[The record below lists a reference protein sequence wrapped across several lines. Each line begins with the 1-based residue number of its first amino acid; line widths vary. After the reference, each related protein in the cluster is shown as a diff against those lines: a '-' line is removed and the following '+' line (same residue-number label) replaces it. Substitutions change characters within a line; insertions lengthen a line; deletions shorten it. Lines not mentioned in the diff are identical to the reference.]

1 MIELLG
7 YKIHRELRSRSSARI
22 FLATQMSTGRDVVA
36 KIIDP
41 EITAG
46 EFDDEAFIRETA
58 IVASLNHPHVIRIHD
73 YGVQDGKPFVVMDYL
88 RQGDL
93 TQKLAKGLGVH
104 ELIRVMNQLSSALD
118 YAHTK
123 DVVHLDVKPGNILF
137 SDQSFAVLSDFGIA
151 EFNCG
156 RNGAA
161 ERRTALGTPAYMS
174 PEQAMGRE
182 IDGRTD
188 FYSLGVVFYQM
199 LTGELPYRPDRGGNV
214 ALRQARDPVP
224 QLPDQFS
231 VLQPI
236 VDGCLAKSP
245 EERFALGED
254 LRRELAEI
262 NMEGMIPK
270 AVVRSEVVTT
280 VEIHLIQPPP
290 SEGSSK
296 RSEIRGRRQKVTPRT
311 LLSRGALA
319 ILISVLILGGAWY
332 LVERA
337 PATANVLFS
346 WLIPSNTRSVE
357 EAWNT
362 AEGLRSDSNQSLSA
376 IVAGYSR
383 VLEIDPEHVG
393 AQAGL
398 LGAVEAWKSDIR
410 EALDAGDLALAEVK
424 LNESFNLDSSDA
436 DLAVLFEDLVD
447 RRLAQAYQEVVRLDP
462 TNAEAPAEL
471 DRFAQYYA
479 DLASQ
484 NALAGDVTN
493 AMANMGR
500 ASTANP
506 EFVGLDSVRE
516 QIQQAATL
524 QAEIDGLLREASRLR
539 ALGSLIDPPGSNA
552 AERYQRVLATD
563 PENAIATQGM
573 SEIIA
578 QVQRRFYDLL
588 SLRGFVD
595 IDRLI
600 DRAIAVGLGEAS
612 VAEFKSRYALERE
625 RVDRVETLIAG
636 AEQLMEQGFITEPA
650 DNNAVA
656 TLREALRLDPGNH
669 DAEQRLIEA
678 AERLALVAHEAHEVG
693 LQTEARL
700 YLELALTIRPDVG
713 EWRQL
718 RDRWVNDI
726 KPDD

>member
-1 MIELLG
+1 M
-7 YKIHRELRSRSSARI
+7 
-22 FLATQMSTGRDVVA
+22 
-36 KIIDP
+36 
-41 EITAG
+41 
-46 EFDDEAFIRETA
+46 
-58 IVASLNHPHVIRIHD
+58 
-73 YGVQDGKPFVVMDYL
+73 
-88 RQGDL
+88 
-93 TQKLAKGLGVH
+93 
-104 ELIRVMNQLSSALD
+104 
-118 YAHTK
+118 
-123 DVVHLDVKPGNILF
+123 
-137 SDQSFAVLSDFGIA
+137 
-151 EFNCG
+151 
-156 RNGAA
+156 
-161 ERRTALGTPAYMS
+161 
-174 PEQAMGRE
+174 
-182 IDGRTD
+182 
-188 FYSLGVVFYQM
+188 
-199 LTGELPYRPDRGGNV
+199 
-214 ALRQARDPVP
+214 
-224 QLPDQFS
+224 
-231 VLQPI
+231 
-236 VDGCLAKSP
+236 
-245 EERFALGED
+245 
-254 LRRELAEI
+254 
-262 NMEGMIPK
+262 
-270 AVVRSEVVTT
+270 
-280 VEIHLIQPPP
+280 
-290 SEGSSK
+290 
-296 RSEIRGRRQKVTPRT
+296 
-311 LLSRGALA
+311 
-319 ILISVLILGGAWY
+319 
-332 LVERA
+332 
-337 PATANVLFS
+337 
-346 WLIPSNTRSVE
+346 
-357 EAWNT
+357 
-362 AEGLRSDSNQSLSA
+362 
-376 IVAGYSR
+376 AGYSR

-447 RRLAQAYQEVVRLDP
+447 RRLAESLLEDARALLQRQGRDDVASSASAIQAYQEVVRLDP

-636 AEQLMEQGFITEPA
+636 AEQGAQE
-650 DNNAVA
+650 A
-656 TLREALRLDPGNH
+656 TR
-669 DAEQRLIEA
+669 
-678 AERLALVAHEAHEVG
+678 
-693 LQTEARL
+693 
-700 YLELALTIRPDVG
+700 
-713 EWRQL
+713 
-718 RDRWVNDI
+718 
-726 KPDD
+726 